1 MADEPNNLPATWE
14 GLLAL
19 AGRLRSPQGCP
30 WDRAQTLRTL
40 APYLIEEAF
49 EVLGAVEEEGRPRVR
64 EEIGDLFFVL
74 SLVVAVAEDEGAIT
88 SFADVARVAIEKILR
103 RHPHVFGES
112 QLSSAVEVERQWD
125 EIKRGE
131 RGETEAG
138 ALPPLD
144 PALPALR
151 QAEKLQRRAA
161 SGGFDWK
168 DASGVIAKIREEL
181 VEVEELLGAGSDAAG
196 PSAPQVRRTEE
207 VGDLLFAATSLA
219 RHLGV
224 DPEFALRSASDKFR
238 RRHSGVVARLAEHGL
253 RPEGVDAATLDRA
266 WESVKAT
273 EVGSSPDPQP

>member
-1 MADEPNNLPATWE
+1 MADEPNDLPATWE

-19 AGRLRSPQGCP
+19 ASRLRSPQGCP

-74 SLVVAVAEDEGAIT
+74 SLVVVVAQDEGAIT
-88 SFADVARVAIEKILR
+88 SFADLARVAIEKIRR

-112 QLSSAVEVERQWD
+112 PLSSPAEVERQWD

-168 DASGVIAKIREEL
+168 DARGVISKIREEL
-181 VEVEELLGAGSDAAG
+181 VEVEELLGPATGAAE
-196 PSAPQVRRTEE
+196 PTAPQARRTEE
-207 VGDLLFAATSLA
+207 VGDLLFAVTSLA
-219 RHLGV
+219 RHLEV

-238 RRHSGVVARLAEHGL
+238 RRHSGVVAHLAALGL

-266 WESVKAT
+266 WEAVKAT

>member
-1 MADEPNNLPATWE
+1 MADETNDPPATWE

-19 AGRLRSPQGCP
+19 AKHLRSPEGCP

-88 SFADVARVAIEKILR
+88 SFADLARVAIEKIVR

-112 QLSSAVEVERQWD
+112 QLSSPAEVERQWD

-161 SGGFDWK
+161 SGGFDWR

-181 VEVEELLGAGSDAAG
+181 VEVEELLGPGDAAE
-196 PSAPQVRRTEE
+196 PTAPQVRRTEE
-207 VGDLLFAATSLA
+207 VGDLLFAVTSLA

-224 DPEFALRSASDKFR
+224 DPEFALRNASDKFR
-238 RRHSGVVARLAEHGL
+238 RRHSGVVARLAEQGL
-253 RPEGVDAATLDRA
+253 RPEGVDAATLDQA
-266 WESVKAT
+266 WEAVKAT
-273 EVGSSPDPQP
+273 EVGSGPDPQP